1 VGGLIS
7 RRLRALPH
15 YHGGPGALFTRYTNL
30 ITSSSCSNLHT
41 KQSSRLS
48 SPTSEYEQSELP
60 ALTESGSKRRSRRG
74 KRIGRT
80 VSGSGNSNSGM
91 TVPSGQLRQMNNGHP
106 RNMSSIGPFDGPRSP
121 PSNKSKKLDIV
132 YRGTFT
138 DETLWSDTSHVPCK
152 FFRQGTCQAGKA
164 CPFSHATDN
173 TTDLTPCK
181 YFAKV
186 AYSPLPSHT
195 STSSELLGN
204 MDHFVLINLR
214 ETANLVPNVLWLI
227 FYQTGAE

>member
-1 VGGLIS
+1 MAAQAPS
-7 RRLRALPH
+7 SHA
-15 YHGGPGALFTRYTNL
+15 TQ
-30 ITSSSCSNLHT
+30 TSSPLHPAQIFT
-41 KQSSRLS
+41 PNSPPDSRVPPLNMNNQNY
-48 SPTSEYEQSELP
+48 PLLP
-60 ALTESGSKRRSRRG
+60 SQAQNGGQGGARG
-74 KRIGRT
+74 LGEHRRT